1 MNRKTIF
8 LSACVMMFSASLFA
22 QGPDAK
28 KVIINTS
35 ASVKVFYDLETL
47 QSKNKRELLDLLIE
61 RLKVITYTLPNIA
74 LTTKPGVTLS
84 EIGVPQDQKNNDALV
99 KFQDATTTFIN
110 NSTVFTNL
118 MMPYADKSDII
129 SGILFYE
136 NIIKSIKTVKE

>member
-1 MNRKTIF
+1 MNKKTIF
-8 LSACVMMFSASLFA
+8 LSVCVTMFSASIFA

-28 KVIINTS
+28 NVIINTS
-35 ASVKVFYDLETL
+35 ASVKVFYDQETL

-84 EIGVPQDQKNNDALV
+84 DIGVPQDQKNNDSLI
-99 KFQDATTTFIN
+99 KFQDATTSFIN
-110 NSTVFTNL
+110 SSTVFTNL

-129 SGILFYE
+129 SGILFYD

>member
-1 MNRKTIF
+1 MNKKTIF
-8 LSACVMMFSASLFA
+8 LSVCVTMFSASIFA

-28 KVIINTS
+28 NVIINTS
-35 ASVKVFYDLETL
+35 ASVKVFYDQETL

-84 EIGVPQDQKNNDALV
+84 DIGVPQDQKNNDSLI
-99 KFQDATTTFIN
+99 KFQDATTSFIN
-110 NSTVFTNL
+110 SSTIFTNL

-129 SGILFYE
+129 SGILFYD